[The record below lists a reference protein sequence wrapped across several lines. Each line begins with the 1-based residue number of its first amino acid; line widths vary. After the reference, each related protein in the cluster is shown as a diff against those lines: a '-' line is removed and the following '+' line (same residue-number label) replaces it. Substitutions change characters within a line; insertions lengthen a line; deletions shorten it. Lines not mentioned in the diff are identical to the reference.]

1 MGSTRRQFAAPDTVL
16 HGYTSLPYVVG
27 LLGGWL
33 ATLHPHVHT
42 HIIQGTRVS
51 KVAITS
57 GSSDAEFL
65 YLTHPSLEQAAPKL
79 LCSPAEAAS
88 VFEIAV
94 EPSRITPG
102 GHCTVRW
109 RAPHETTGDVIAI
122 SPSDDLGCIVAQIAV
137 PGVPEGTLEVRLTRM

>member
-1 MGSTRRQFAAPDTVL
+1 M
-16 HGYTSLPYVVG
+16 
-27 LLGGWL
+27 
-33 ATLHPHVHT
+33 
-42 HIIQGTRVS
+42 S

-65 YLTHPSLEQAAPKL
+65 YLTHPSPEQAAPKL

-122 SPSDDLGCIVAQIAV
+122 SPSDDLGCVVAQIAV
-137 PGVPEGTLEVRLTRM
+137 PGVPEGTLEVRLASM